1 MLLLFEVKYLIINSA
16 LIYLFQSSDPQVDC
30 LINCAAVKSPPERKT
45 ADGHEFHIGVNYLVG
60 LNYLYLVGPYYFY
73 LVGID
78 FLVVMKNLVDK
89 GLWY

>member
-1 MLLLFEVKYLIINSA
+1 M
-16 LIYLFQSSDPQVDC
+16 DC
-30 LINCAAVKSPPERKT
+30 LINCAAVKCPPEQKT

-78 FLVVMKNLVDK
+78 FLVVLKNLVDK

>member
-1 MLLLFEVKYLIINSA
+1 M
-16 LIYLFQSSDPQVDC
+16 
-30 LINCAAVKSPPERKT
+30 INCAAVKSPPERKT
-45 ADGHEFHIGVNYLVG
+45 ADGHEFHIGVNYLVGLNYLYSVGLNYLYLVG